1 MEPQY
6 AVHHLR
12 PRVCV
17 GGRVLVTWRF
27 LGGQRTDRLSTPQ
40 PQPPPSDR
48 YIIIAALPSL
58 AHGPNYVLFASML
71 LG

>member
-1 MEPQY
+1 
-6 AVHHLR
+6 
-12 PRVCV
+12 
-17 GGRVLVTWRF
+17 LVTWRF

-40 PQPPPSDR
+40 PQPHPSDR